1 MRKKW
6 EEKMN
11 NDPWKDLKPPN
22 AADAINAKRVDV
34 NIPWGFFW
42 ARSVDHKC
50 LLILR
55 HSEKSSPRNRLPKL
69 KGVDVFESEYGPGG
83 DRMLVLKLADSA
95 HRDIFHRLCKDIV
108 ESASLA
114 ASEIEA
120 VEVTL
125 ARTWRWHH
133 LLRGGSD
140 GRLTPEEQ
148 KGLIG
153 ELLFLER
160 YLLEE
165 IQTVDAVSSWR
176 GPLDSPKD
184 FEVGRVCIEA
194 KARRGASKP
203 YISINSEYQLDNSG
217 VDHLFLFVVEL
228 DRSPA
233 ETKEGVNVN
242 DVSTRVRNK
251 IESQDIGA
259 LNPYEDLLAATGFR
273 WEDDYSDY
281 YWTEGLNHIYQVTDD
296 FPRIIAGKL
305 QSGVLNV
312 KYSISLT
319 ECEPFI
325 TEDGKLKELLG

>member
-1 MRKKW
+1 
-6 EEKMN
+6 MN

-34 NIPWGFFW
+34 NIPWDFFW

-50 LLILR
+50 LLVLR
-55 HSEKSSPRNRLPKL
+55 HSEKSSPRSRLPKL

-108 ESASLA
+108 ESVSRA

-140 GRLTPEEQ
+140 LRLTPEEQ

-165 IQTVDAVSSWR
+165 IQTLDAVSSWC

-184 FEVGRVCIEA
+184 FEVGRVSIEA

-217 VDHLFLFVVEL
+217 TDHLFLFVVEL
-228 DRSPA
+228 DKSPA
-233 ETKEGVNVN
+233 NTKEGFNLN

-251 IESQDIGA
+251 IESLDSGV
-259 LNPYEDLLAATGFR
+259 LNRYEDLLAARGFR

-281 YWTEGLNHIYQVTDD
+281 YWAEGLNHLYQVTDD
-296 FPRIIAGKL
+296 FPRITASKL

-312 KYSISLT
+312 KYSILLT

-325 TEDGKLKELLG
+325 TEDGKLKEVLG